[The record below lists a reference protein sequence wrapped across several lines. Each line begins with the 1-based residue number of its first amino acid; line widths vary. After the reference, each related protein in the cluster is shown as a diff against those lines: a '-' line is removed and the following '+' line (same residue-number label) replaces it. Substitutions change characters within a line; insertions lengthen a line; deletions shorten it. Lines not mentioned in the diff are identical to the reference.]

1 MKNIEDLRIRYIE
14 KRINHLK
21 ELFGSE
27 LRSIDRATDI
37 ARVGMEKRL
46 EGMNEFRQ
54 QLNDQAKEFITRPEL
69 NAIRKEIEAD
79 IRILRES
86 KATLEG
92 KADQKAV
99 NIAMA
104 ISLIGLIIGVIAI
117 IIHFIK

>member
-1 MKNIEDLRIRYIE
+1 MKNINDLKIRYME
-14 KRINHLK
+14 KSMVHLK
-21 ELFGSE
+21 ELFNSE
-27 LRSIDRATDI
+27 IRSIDRATDI